1 MKGSRQK
8 RSWLV
13 LESGSTPVGRVAS
26 RTIRGCLDAV
36 WSELARAVRDSG
48 DADSVHR
55 LRVATRRTLAAFDA
69 FRSLL
74 PPKRRN
80 WFAERLSEV
89 RRAAGDA
96 RDLDVLTGRLAAPPE
111 GGRQPRSKA
120 TAARKR
126 LVAMLT
132 RQRDDSRAPIR
143 ELHGRLLAAGWDD
156 RVEDLIARIPSGT
169 RQPTFAVYA
178 REHFKPLVDR
188 FFAKADR
195 KLRSD
200 DDVHRL
206 RIAGKKLRYAI
217 EIFAPVIPQRDRVRC
232 QDALERLQETLGE
245 FTDHA
250 SAADRFRRLSRDGR
264 TGLDHDALATL
275 QRTES
280 ALAAEARKAFVKWW
294 DGERRRD
301 LRRTIERSIGR
312 RSA

>member
-1 MKGSRQK
+1 MNGTKQK

-26 RTIRGCLDAV
+26 RTIRSCLDAA
-36 WSELARAVRDSG
+36 WAELGDAVRDAG

-69 FRSLL
+69 FCSLL
-74 PPKRRN
+74 PAKRRA
-80 WFAERLSEV
+80 WFAARLSEM

-96 RDLDVLTGRLAAPPE
+96 RDLDVLTGRLAAP
-111 GGRQPRSKA
+111 GDGRHQPQAKA
-120 TAARKR
+120 AAARSR
-126 LVAMLT
+126 LVSMLT
-132 RQRDDSRAPIR
+132 RQRADSRAPIR
-143 ELHGRLLAAGWDD
+143 ELHGRLVAAGWDD

-169 RQPTFAVYA
+169 RQPTFAAYA
-178 REHFKPLVDR
+178 HGHFKPLVDR
-188 FFAKADR
+188 FFEKADR
-195 KLRSD
+195 KLRDD

-217 EIFAPVIPQRDRVRC
+217 EIFAPVIPQRQRIRC
-232 QDALERLQETLGE
+232 QDALERLQKTLGE

-250 SAADRFRRLSRDGR
+250 SAADRFRRLSREGR
-264 TGLDHDALATL
+264 TGLDHDALADL
-275 QRTES
+275 QRAES
-280 ALAAEARKAFVKWW
+280 AQAADARKAFVKWW
-294 DGERRRD
+294 DGRRRRE